1 MVTINKINL
10 KQQDKVQKKFLKN
23 ILVVL
28 QKIGSSHKTKALH
41 DLVRREAL
49 YIGYGITDISKKRN
63 AEFGVPYITG
73 NKLSGLAADISA
85 IVDKSDLS
93 DIAKKVQEIGKSNK
107 ELSRI
112 KTTITDTSSIQLKN
126 LDNQV
131 EKLFDELLDSID
143 YFTLVDVYYYLYI
156 NTLTSI
162 GLKGNGKNK
171 IFETSYEVFKKVI
184 EKILN
189 KVHNPVKNE
198 DRQKFDIVLDFM
210 FARVFTEQSAQ
221 TVLAKLSRL
230 YSEDNVKFLKDVKPN
245 DMIQF
250 KNIATLLTKTGIVNI
265 TENALMSNFS
275 TIIGEGAEKAMD
287 GQFDEMVA
295 YIISTNYKSSLFDA
309 QRIADKEQDRL
320 EQLVLNYKK
329 DITLPKI

>member
-23 ILVVL
+23 ILIVL
-28 QKIGSSHKTKALH
+28 QKIGTSHKTKAIH

-63 AEFGVPYITG
+63 AEYGVPYLTG
-73 NKLSGLAADISA
+73 NKLSGLAANISS
-85 IVDKSDLS
+85 IVDKSDLT
-93 DIAKKVQEIGKSNK
+93 DVARKVKEIEKANK
-107 ELSRI
+107 ELSRV

-126 LDNQV
+126 LDNQI
-131 EKLFDELLDSID
+131 EKLFNELLDAID

-156 NTLTSI
+156 DVLTNI

-171 IFETSYEVFKKVI
+171 IFETSYEVFKKII
-184 EKILN
+184 EKILV

-198 DRQKFDIVLDFM
+198 DKQKFEIVLDFM
-210 FARVFTEQSAQ
+210 FARVFTEQSYQ

-230 YSEDNVKFLKDVKPN
+230 YSEEDIKFLKAAKPN
-245 DMIQF
+245 DLTQF

-265 TENALMSNFS
+265 TENALMSNFT
-275 TIIGEGAEKAMD
+275 TIAGEGAEKVMD
-287 GQFDEMVA
+287 GKFDEMVA

-329 DITLPKI
+329 DIILPKV